1 MRTKPKQS
9 LKGKEI
15 LHNLV
20 GCGATKLW
28 SKYAVRKDAANPD
41 RIVFL

>member
-9 LKGKEI
+9 LKGKEM

-20 GCGATKLW
+20 AQSQDYGA
-28 SKYAVRKDAANPD
+28 SM
-41 RIVFL
+41 